1 MGVHMVTSLVL
12 VLVLF
17 VNHDLRICRVRESW
31 NLDHSI
37 KQQQWAMNTDSYCI
51 QVGIH

>member
-1 MGVHMVTSLVL
+1 MGVHMVTSLVFG
-12 VLVLF
+12 VGMICE
-17 VNHDLRICRVRESW
+17 DLRICRVRQSW

-37 KQQQWAMNTDSYCI
+37 KQQQWAMNMGFYCI

>member
-1 MGVHMVTSLVL
+1 MGVHVVIFLVFD
-12 VLVLF
+12 VGIICEDV
-17 VNHDLRICRVRESW
+17 RICRVRGSW